1 MGKFRGHQDKSRRGR
16 EKKLLKKKAGAA
28 AGGIRAVAAQAE
40 SALPGGDS
48 LTSSSPGRLRQRGV
62 VGAKRKL
69 KHVTYAK
76 EHSVLIVGDGDF
88 SFTRGVIR
96 HRGTGAGVV
105 ATSLD
110 SEKAVLKKYPRAE
123 TWLPKLEADGA
134 QVAHSVD
141 ATRLE
146 ETLLGAREGRGD
158 DGGGGG
164 VAGEKKRVLFDR
176 VVFNFPHTGA
186 QRTHLNRNLI
196 RDFFASTKGLVKCA
210 AAGGEV
216 HVTLKDKPPY
226 SGWNVKAMARES
238 ELIMVRCLA
247 FDPSVFP
254 GYRHSTTDPQAK
266 KFDAGG
272 ARTNVF
278 CRARSEL
285 DDNVDE
291 SGTFPV
297 IVRRGGAASSAEPVA
312 TANNTGGS
320 NKSDDNVDGDDHSG
334 EDDNASDNSDLFGG
348 GGCGGG
354 DPDAGL
360 GSWDYDQGKREK
372 TTASEGAGDDAHG
385 SGGVDQAAADANGRK
400 NRAKKKKT
408 GEKGGGGGV
417 PSGEEVEGVDE
428 GKGVASNGA
437 SKRGM
442 LQPPV
447 QKKKAAKRRAQ
458 RKRKA
463 AAAKKAAASTAAAAE
478 GAPRGEGFPQDD
490 GVVPANKAKSP
501 KRKRG
506 KYVVNSAKKRPR
518 D

>member
-1 MGKFRGHQDKSRRGR
+1 R
-16 EKKLLKKKAGAA
+16 
-28 AGGIRAVAAQAE
+28 
-40 SALPGGDS
+40 
-48 LTSSSPGRLRQRGV
+48 
-62 VGAKRKL
+62 
-69 KHVTYAK
+69 
-76 EHSVLIVGDGDF
+76 
-88 SFTRGVIR
+88 
-96 HRGTGAGVV
+96 
-105 ATSLD
+105 
-110 SEKAVLKKYPRAE
+110 
-123 TWLPKLEADGA
+123 
-134 QVAHSVD
+134 
-141 ATRLE
+141 
-146 ETLLGAREGRGD
+146 
-158 DGGGGG
+158 
-164 VAGEKKRVLFDR
+164 
-176 VVFNFPHTGA
+176 
-186 QRTHLNRNLI
+186 
-196 RDFFASTKGLVKCA
+196 GLVKCA

-238 ELIMVRCLA
+238 DLIMVRCLA

-291 SGTFPV
+291 SCTFPV
-297 IVRRGGAASSAEPVA
+297 IVRRGGAASSAKPVA

-320 NKSDDNVDGDDHSG
+320 NNSDDNVDGDDNSS

-348 GGCGGG
+348 GGCGSG

-360 GSWDYDQGKREK
+360 GSWDDDQGKSEK
-372 TTASEGAGDDAHG
+372 TTASEGAGDDARG
-385 SGGVDQAAADANGRK
+385 SGGVDHAAADANGRK
-400 NRAKKKKT
+400 NRGKKNKT
-408 GEKGGGGGV
+408 GEKGDGGGV
-417 PSGEEVEGVDE
+417 PSGKEAEGVDE
-428 GKGVASNGA
+428 GKGLASSEA

-463 AAAKKAAASTAAAAE
+463 AAAKEVAAATAAAAE
-478 GAPRGEGFPQDD
+478 GAPRAEGFPLDD